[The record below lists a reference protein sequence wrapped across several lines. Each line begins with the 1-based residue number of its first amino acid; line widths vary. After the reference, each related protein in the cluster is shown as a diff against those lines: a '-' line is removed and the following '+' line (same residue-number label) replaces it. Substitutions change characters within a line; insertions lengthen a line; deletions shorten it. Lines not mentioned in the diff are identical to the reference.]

1 MFIDRTKITVSS
13 GRGGDGCVSFR
24 REKYVSAG
32 GPDGGDGGNGGD
44 IIFEVDPRAS
54 TLMEFR
60 YRHKFAAGD
69 GAKGSG
75 YKKTGKSGS
84 DLVIGLPQGTLIYDD
99 ASGRLLADLKDPDSR
114 IVLLKGGK
122 GGQGN
127 QHFATATRQVPNF
140 ARAGEEGRTL
150 ELRLE
155 LKMIAD
161 VGLVGFPSVGKST
174 LLSVT
179 TAAKPE
185 IAEYHF
191 TTITPNLGVVYNGED
206 GSGFVLADIPGLIEG
221 AAEGAGLGHEFLRHV
236 ERTRLLLHVIDVSG
250 SEGRDPFDDF
260 LTINKELREFDQKL
274 ASRPQIIVLN
284 KTDMDVDGS
293 KTADFKEKF
302 GKWLDDASENDPAVR
317 ENREKGAYV
326 IFEIMAAIAEGTEK
340 LMKYT
345 GSIVNNFEPEVFEV
359 EGLPEEPEIDD
370 DAYEIHIDTDGA
382 YSVTGRRIRN
392 LALSINMTDQESF
405 GYFQM
410 QLRKK
415 GVFDRL
421 RAMGIKDGD
430 TVRIYECEFDFMD

>member
-1 MFIDRTKITVSS
+1 M
-13 GRGGDGCVSFR
+13 
-24 REKYVSAG
+24 
-32 GPDGGDGGNGGD
+32 
-44 IIFEVDPRAS
+44 
-54 TLMEFR
+54 
-60 YRHKFAAGD
+60 
-69 GAKGSG
+69 
-75 YKKTGKSGS
+75 
-84 DLVIGLPQGTLIYDD
+84 
-99 ASGRLLADLKDPDSR
+99 
-114 IVLLKGGK
+114 
-122 GGQGN
+122 
-127 QHFATATRQVPNF
+127 
-140 ARAGEEGRTL
+140 
-150 ELRLE
+150 
-155 LKMIAD
+155 
-161 VGLVGFPSVGKST
+161 
-174 LLSVT
+174 SVT

-293 KTADFKEKF
+293 KTAGFKTKF
-302 GKWLDDASENDPAVR
+302 EKWLDEASENDPAVR